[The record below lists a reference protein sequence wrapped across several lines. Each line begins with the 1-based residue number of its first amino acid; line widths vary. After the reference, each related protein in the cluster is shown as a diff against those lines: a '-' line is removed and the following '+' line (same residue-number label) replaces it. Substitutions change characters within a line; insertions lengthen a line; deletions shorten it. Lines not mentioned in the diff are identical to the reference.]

1 MQKEGPESMKSRG
14 DLNPLFF
21 SRVPGTC
28 SSTFSVTL
36 DFAADF
42 YPITESNKKIGP
54 KDYYPGAYSL
64 FH

>member
-1 MQKEGPESMKSRG
+1 MKSRG
-14 DLNPLFF
+14 DLKPLFF
-21 SRVPGTC
+21 SRAPWVH

-36 DFAADF
+36 GFAADF

-54 KDYYPGAYSL
+54 KHYYPGAYSH